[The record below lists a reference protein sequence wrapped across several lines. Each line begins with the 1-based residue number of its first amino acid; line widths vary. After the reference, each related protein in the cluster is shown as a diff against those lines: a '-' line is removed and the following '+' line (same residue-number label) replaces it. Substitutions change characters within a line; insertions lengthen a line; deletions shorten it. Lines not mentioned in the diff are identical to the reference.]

1 MYDMSKV
8 NYLAEANVKREARV
22 AKKRRRIQLIFG
34 VVLVTVSIFLLVYAF
49 GNF

>member
-1 MYDMSKV
+1 MSKV

-22 AKKRRRIQLIFG
+22 AKRRRIQLIFG